1 MAIKIKK
8 NGKIKQFTLHS
19 TDVKVLDL
27 EGKFKKKDLESV
39 IREISD
45 TEHIHIGEVDTT
57 KDGVWIDDGEIL
69 DNSDDNGVVERLKA
83 FVNEAIGELSSLT
96 TSIKGNLVGAIN
108 ELKGNVDQLS
118 NPNLV
123 INPDFRIW
131 QRGETFNTVNNGQ
144 YTADRWNIATP
155 HGGLDGVTV
164 SKVENGIRIMN
175 ASDKYVH
182 FRQFIDGKDY
192 TALNQEFTLSVKI
205 KGKEPKIISGVVNGA
220 KSISSTDGNFIFV
233 VACNSSLKT
242 VNVEIVSNA
251 NDWIVEWVKLELGT
265 VPTPFVPRSYG
276 EELALCK
283 RYYRNYDVD
292 LGASNFYGYAHDTT
306 ALSITMNFDT
316 PMRIAPTFTL
326 KNNTI
331 RRNSNGEIL
340 TLSSFSKNI
349 SPYGLATMYLIKAN
363 IPLVTGQTYSVNG
376 TFDAEIY

>member
-69 DNSDDNGVVERLKA
+69 DNADNNGVVERLKT
-83 FVNEAIGELSSLT
+83 FVNETIGELSNLT
-96 TSIKGNLVGAIN
+96 TSIKSNIVGAIN

-155 HGGLDGVTV
+155 HGGLDGVSV
-164 SKVENGIRIMN
+164 SKVENGIRIRN
-175 ASDKYVH
+175 TSDKHVH

-205 KGKEPKIISGVVNGA
+205 KGKEPKTISGVVNGA

-251 NDWIVEWVKLELGT
+251 NDWIVEWVKLELGS
-265 VPTPFVPRSYG
+265 VATPFVPRLMG
-276 EELALCK
+276 EELVLCK
-283 RYYRNYDVD
+283 RYYESS
-292 LGASNFYGYAHDTT
+292 SNFMS
-306 ALSITMNFDT
+306 L
-316 PMRIAPTFTL
+316 
-326 KNNTI
+326 
-331 RRNSNGEIL
+331 
-340 TLSSFSKNI
+340 I
-349 SPYGLATMYLIKAN
+349 SPYQGALQGFNFEVEKRISPTMTFRKASSQIYTFQAWAGNEGFSDAQGNYNASTKNVLYIDTLGDSIKKGNVYITSWVAD
-363 IPLVTGQTYSVNG
+363 S
-376 TFDAEIY
+376 EIY